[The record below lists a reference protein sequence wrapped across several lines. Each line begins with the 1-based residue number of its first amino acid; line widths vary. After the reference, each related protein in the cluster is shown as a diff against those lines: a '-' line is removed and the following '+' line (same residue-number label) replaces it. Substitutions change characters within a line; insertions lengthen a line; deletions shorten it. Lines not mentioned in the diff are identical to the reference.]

1 MKIDILT
8 LFPEM
13 FAGPFDTSMLK
24 RAKDKKLVEI
34 NIHNLR
40 DWAVDKHKTV
50 DDRPFGGGLGM
61 IIRVDVVYR
70 ALQDLKLNIKNSELK
85 IILLSPQGNVFTQE
99 KARKTAKI
107 KHLIL
112 IAGHYE
118 GFDERIRQHLVD
130 EEISIGDYILTGGE
144 IPAMVLVDSTVR
156 LLPGVLEKE
165 AINNESFSKI
175 KSSTL
180 PASRKMAKFSLL
192 DFPQYTK
199 PVNYMGWD
207 VPEVLLSG
215 NHGEINK
222 WRQKMAF
229 KKTEE
234 LRPDLL

>member
-99 KARKTAKI
+99 SARKMAKI

-156 LLPGVLEKE
+156 LLHGVLEKE
-165 AINNESFSKI
+165 AINNESFSKV

-180 PASRKMAKFSLL
+180 PASRKMAKVSLL

-199 PVNYMGWD
+199 PVNYMGWN